1 MGINMKRTWRRKN
14 YFIKKELQGKYIFS
28 FFLFV
33 ILGGIFFTIIFSLLS
48 TNTLTIVYE
57 NYNLKIGKTPVM
69 LIKEI
74 LRAHWIFIVAGGLI
88 VVVLSM
94 FLTHRFAGPLFRFE
108 KSVEEMLSGNFDF
121 QIRLRTKDEGK
132 ELAEKMNQ
140 LLGMLSSKIRE
151 MRDLG
156 SEIDSKLTDISKA
169 IPMEEKYRE
178 AAAGLEK
185 AGELSGRLNDILQKF
200 KIRNQ

>member
-1 MGINMKRTWRRKN
+1 MKKTWRRRN
-14 YFIKKELQGKYIFS
+14 YFIKKDLQGKYIFS

-33 ILGGIFFTIIFSLLS
+33 ILGSIFFTIIFSLLS

-57 NYNLKIGKTPVM
+57 NYDLKIGKTPVM

-74 LRAHWIFIVAGGLI
+74 LRAHWIFITAGGLI

-94 FLTHRFAGPLFRFE
+94 FLTHRVAGPLFRFE
-108 KSVEEMLSGNFDF
+108 KSVEEMLSGNLDF
-121 QIRLRTKDEGK
+121 QIQLRSKDEGK
-132 ELAEKMNQ
+132 ELAEKMNR
-140 LLGMLSSKIRE
+140 LIGMLSSRIGE
-151 MRDLG
+151 MRELG
-156 SEIDSKLTDISKA
+156 IEIESRLSDASKVIRT
-169 IPMEEKYRE
+169 EEKYRE
-178 AAAGLEK
+178 TAADLEK